1 MVSIMRSLTSIAS
14 GSLALAL
21 ALGACGSS
29 GNSSS
34 ATSGPLAGLTAKDII
49 KTTADKTPVTS
60 LKFDMDG
67 KLSVDTSKLS
77 GIPADQLGALGSLAS
92 GLTVTGTGE
101 QETAQRQS
109 LTLNLKPLVDQPLTA
124 VLYDGQSYFS
134 LDGGKTFGSAGSL
147 KSLTGG
153 IGITPSDITGYLNA
167 LGTSVK
173 DAGPVTKDGVATEH
187 ITATLDKDFLGK
199 ALGGAPGAGQG
210 NLVQAFGSLITLRS
224 GTLDAW
230 VRQED
235 GRLDRTTMSFAVDF
249 DLGKLGSI
257 FSGSGGATPQSG
269 VPTGV
274 LTLALNLSIHLH
286 DYGASIH
293 ITKPTVDANAPTLPP
308 GIGGSSI
315 FG

>member
-14 GSLALAL
+14 ASLALAL
-21 ALGACGSS
+21 SLGACGSG
-29 GNSSS
+29 GNSS
-34 ATSGPLAGLTAKDII
+34 ATSGPLAGLTAKDVI
-49 KTTADKTPVTS
+49 KTAADKTPATS

-67 KLSVDTSKLS
+67 KLTVDTSKLS

-92 GLTVTGTGE
+92 GLTVSGTGE
-101 QETAQRQS
+101 QESTQRQS
-109 LTLNLKPLVDQPLTA
+109 LTLNLKPLVDQPVTA

-153 IGITPSDITGYLNA
+153 IGLTPSDITGYLNA
-167 LGTSVK
+167 LGASVK
-173 DAGPVTKDGVATEH
+173 DAGAVTKDGVATEH
-187 ITATLDKDFLGK
+187 ITATLDKDFLTK
-199 ALGGAPGAGQG
+199 ALGSSAGAGQS
-210 NLVQAFGSLITLRS
+210 NLVQAFSSLITLRS
-224 GTLDAW
+224 GNLDAW
-230 VRQED
+230 IRQED
-235 GRLDRTTMSFAVDF
+235 ARLDRITMSFAIDF

-257 FSGSGGATPQSG
+257 FSGSGGTTPQSG

-274 LTLALNLSIHLH
+274 LTLALNLTMHLH

-293 ITKPTVDANAPTLPP
+293 ITKPTVDPNAPTMPP
-308 GIGGSSI
+308 GLGGSSI